1 MDFELSEEVA
11 AIRAMAREFAREECG
26 PGAAA
31 RDKLEE
37 FPEKQVKKAA
47 ALGLLGLL
55 VPERFGGA
63 GLSNLALSV
72 ALIEINKVDAS
83 VGVTLSVHNSLVCS
97 CINAW
102 APEALKARY
111 LPRLASGE
119 WLGAYALSET
129 GAGSDA
135 GNLVCKAVRDG
146 DDFVIS
152 GSKAWITSGDR
163 ADLVVLFARTDPD
176 AGNRGV
182 SAFVIETSWPG
193 FTVGKKEPKLGI
205 RSSSTVQL
213 HFDGLR
219 VPASNLLGEVNEGFK
234 VALHTLDGGRIGIAC
249 QALGIMEACLESSL
263 AYAKE
268 RQQFGRPI
276 AEFEPIQ
283 WKLAEMETRIEASR
297 LLIYRAATLK
307 DEGKPH
313 VREAAVAKLFA
324 SRAANWCAKE
334 AVQVHGGAGYCTD
347 FPVERYFRDARITEI
362 YEGTTEIQKL
372 VIARQL
378 LRG

>member
-26 PGAAA
+26 PGAAR

-37 FPEKQVKKAA
+37 FPEEQVRKAA

-97 CINAW
+97 CIHAW
-102 APEALKARY
+102 ADDALKAKY

-135 GNLVCKAVRDG
+135 GNLVCKAAREG

-213 HFDGLR
+213 HFDGMR

-297 LLIYRAATLK
+297 LLIYRAASLK
-307 DEGKPH
+307 DAGKPH